1 MKAWIFFALIS
12 ARLTAAPLL
21 VLDPGHGGA
30 EAGVLAEGM
39 SEAEIVLDIAL
50 ETQRQLK
57 EQGVDVTLT
66 RADNS
71 ALALSQRAAFA
82 NVSGARA
89 FLSLHLNHS
98 ASPYARGV
106 KIFIAKPGPAQSQDD
121 PLRWNSAAS
130 ARIDEARVLALALAK
145 TLTTSQTQK
154 VTVQSL
160 NMGIFKGLS
169 LPGVVVELGYL
180 SHAETLKDFK
190 DSEYRKTVAGR
201 LVTGIRAWSD
211 SVGATSTVVR
221 P

>member
-1 MKAWIFFALIS
+1 M
-12 ARLTAAPLL
+12 

-30 EAGVLAEGM
+30 EAGVLAEGL

-50 ETQRQLK
+50 EVQRQLK
-57 EQGVDVTLT
+57 NQGVEVTLT
-66 RADNS
+66 RGDNS
-71 ALALSQRAAFA
+71 VLRLSQRAAFA

-89 FLSLHLNHS
+89 FLSLHVNHS
-98 ASPYARGV
+98 ASPYARGP
-106 KIFIAKPGPAQSQDD
+106 KIFIAKPGPAVSKDE
-121 PLRWNSAAS
+121 PLRWDLAAS
-130 ARIDEARVLALALAK
+130 ARVDEAKVLALALAK
-145 TLTTSQTQK
+145 SLTTSETQK
-154 VTVQSL
+154 VTVQNL

-180 SHAETLKDFK
+180 SHVETLKNFK

-211 SVGATSTVVR
+211 SVGATPAVVR